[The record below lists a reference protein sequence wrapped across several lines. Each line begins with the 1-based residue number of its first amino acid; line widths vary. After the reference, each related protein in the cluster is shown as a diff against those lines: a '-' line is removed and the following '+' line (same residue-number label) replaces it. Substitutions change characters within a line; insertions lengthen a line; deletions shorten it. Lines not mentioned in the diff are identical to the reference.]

1 MQDKKCRPLARLLDL
16 GKSLSAARTQIAVV
30 VLVFVLGMTAGIAA
44 PTRAEELVVAAFAE
58 LVSKLGELST
68 LELMLAIFLR
78 NATAVGITLLLGA
91 LLGIFPLVAA
101 YVNGMLVGYVV
112 FLSPG
117 DIWKLVPHGIFELPA
132 VFIGWGL
139 GLWCGLWIFH
149 APRWQTLKDRFRRAG
164 LIYLLFLLPLLVVAA
179 IIEGGL
185 AGLLLRGN

>member
-1 MQDKKCRPLARLLDL
+1 MYDEKQRLQVHFTNL
-16 GKSLSAARTQIAVV
+16 GKSLSAVKTHIAAVI
-30 VLVFVLGMTAGIAA
+30 LVFVLGMVAGIVS
-44 PTRAEELVVAAFAE
+44 PTRAEEMVVAAFAE
-58 LVSKLGELST
+58 LVGKLGELST

-78 NATAVGITLLLGA
+78 NAAAVGLTLLLGT
-91 LLGIFPLVAA
+91 LFMIFPLIAA

-164 LIYLLFLLPLLVVAA
+164 LIYVLFLLPLLVVAA

-185 AGLLLRGN
+185 ASLLLRAR